1 MTKKYIL
8 DYWRDRNIVL
18 ALSQTDTDLF
28 AIGKVLDNGGEEY
41 IHVNLKELL
50 LFLKEQGVKK

>member
-8 DYWRDRNIVL
+8 DYWRERDIVL

-41 IHVNLKELL
+41 IHINLKELL
-50 LFLKEQGVKK
+50 LFLKEAKA

>member
-8 DYWRDRNIVL
+8 DYWNDKEIIL
-18 ALSQTDTDLF
+18 ALSDSDKDLF
-28 AIGKVLDNGGEEY
+28 AIGEKINGGEKY
-41 IHVNLKELL
+41 IHINLKELL